1 MTIEISARLRFN
13 TQLPTDILLQFEAA
27 HLPEQPVLVAN
38 TAFPVTQHIARIIP
52 ETGIG
57 ERIWISAQGSVQID
71 YRATVQPQR
80 FLAEIDSLSAMPPR
94 LLPSETVQ
102 FLFDSR
108 YCPGE
113 RFRQFVMREFG
124 DLEGGALVIA
134 MRDWI
139 NGHLAY
145 EPGSSSA
152 TTTALDSFVERRGVC
167 RDFAHL
173 MVSLARAAGIPARY
187 ASVYAPGVTPQDFHA
202 VAEVFL
208 ADPEGPGGGWHL
220 VDATLMAEPADT
232 VKIGVGR
239 DAADVSFLTSFGDI
253 MLEEQIVQVTKN

>member
-1 MTIEISARLRFN
+1 MTIEISAQLRF
-13 TQLPTDILLQFEAA
+13 TTELPTDILLQFEAA
-27 HLPEQPVLVAN
+27 HLPEQPVLEAN
-38 TAFPVTQHIARIIP
+38 TAFPVSQHIARITT

-57 ERIWISAQGSVQID
+57 ERIWLCAEGSVQID

-80 FLAEIDSLSAMPPR
+80 FLAQIDTLAALQPR
-94 LLPSETVQ
+94 HLPAETVPY
-102 FLFDSR
+102 LFDSR

-124 DLEGGALVIA
+124 DVQGGALVIA

-145 EPGSSSA
+145 EPGSSNPA
-152 TTTALDSFVERRGVC
+152 TTALDSFVERRGVC

-202 VAEVFL
+202 MAEVFL

-220 VDATLMAEPADT
+220 VDATLMAEAADT

-239 DAADVSFLTSFGDI
+239 DAADVSFLTSFGGI
-253 MLEEQIVQVTKN
+253 MMEEQVISVGKS